1 MLKVDGKLPYPII
14 LKREPFC
21 RDRSE
26 RGENLKLKRKE
37 KNIILLFAIML
48 TKFQFK
54 IPTERR
60 VNKSQIFLMA
70 KLCGLEEIC
79 VCFLRKFSYFLMTPM
94 LSSCREAMAK
104 CHEFLKDFSTFN
116 SPFYLTTHIRS
127 HIRKNK
133 SSLDEQCQIVR
144 RQKKEIEGGETPRK
158 TENSIQLRNEQKRHR
173 ETKKVTVARI
183 LESLLERQGKK
194 KEINDARAHSCQW
207 NFI

>member
-1 MLKVDGKLPYPII
+1 
-14 LKREPFC
+14 
-21 RDRSE
+21 
-26 RGENLKLKRKE
+26 
-37 KNIILLFAIML
+37 ML

-70 KLCGLEEIC
+70 KLCGTGEIC
-79 VCFLRKFSYFLMTPM
+79 VCFLRKFSYSLMKPM

-116 SPFYLTTHIRS
+116 SPFYLTTHTRS

-144 RQKKEIEGGETPRK
+144 RQKKRDRGRKNSKKNRKQHTAEKRAKKTQRDKKSHSSENPREFVGK
-158 TENSIQLRNEQKRHR
+158 TRQKKR
-173 ETKKVTVARI
+173 
-183 LESLLERQGKK
+183 
-194 KEINDARAHSCQW
+194 
-207 NFI
+207 